1 MSRAIRAVTV
11 ERGRDPRDLT
21 LVAIGG
27 NGGIHA
33 LDVARDLGIPRVVV
47 PPLAGVFSAVGMLA
61 SRPRAHRA
69 GHRHALPRHA
79 DDGRAGGA

>member
-1 MSRAIRAVTV
+1 MARAIRAVTV

-21 LVAIGG
+21 LIAIGG

-33 LDVARDLGIPRVVV
+33 RTWRAHLGISRVVV

-61 SRPRAHRA
+61 ADLEHIALDTVGARARQADARRPRR
-69 GHRHALPRHA
+69 
-79 DDGRAGGA
+79 D